1 MDVES
6 EQAAA
11 GRTPLID
18 SLVADLVPVRPVR
31 LARMYVLT
39 LCAQLLFVATAA
51 LFVGASSPA
60 LAKTSAVFFGALVA
74 LLAAGAF
81 AAAVAAMRL
90 SIPGRHVSDAYTLA
104 VLCVPL
110 LLSAAVVVAALW
122 GAEWTGFAAHVGGG
136 MPCTTETVKLAV
148 PAWIVSLLLLRTL
161 APLSPLRVGILATV
175 SASLL
180 GAVVVQLSCANG
192 DAYHLAISH
201 YLPVVVAGLA
211 GGGVAGLLFRMGEAR
226 VSPGDG

>member
-81 AAAVAAMRL
+81 AAAAAATK
-90 SIPGRHVSDAYTLA
+90 IEKTN
-104 VLCVPL
+104 
-110 LLSAAVVVAALW
+110 
-122 GAEWTGFAAHVGGG
+122 E
-136 MPCTTETVKLAV
+136 
-148 PAWIVSLLLLRTL
+148 RTNEPTNNN
-161 APLSPLRVGILATV
+161 ADHRPRRNPPSG
-175 SASLL
+175 S
-180 GAVVVQLSCANG
+180 
-192 DAYHLAISH
+192 
-201 YLPVVVAGLA
+201 
-211 GGGVAGLLFRMGEAR
+211 
-226 VSPGDG
+226 